1 MRGLERRVR
10 VPGGKTLV
18 LKVEC
23 QGSEVKSLRFN
34 GDFFFFPEEGLAL
47 LESFIMSNA
56 VWRMDEPGTAIANYM
71 KEHDLRA
78 VGFGPAD
85 IAFLLRGLKC

>member
-1 MRGLERRVR
+1 MRALERRVR

-23 QGSEVKSLRFN
+23 QGNEIKRVRFD
-34 GDFFFFPEEGLAL
+34 GDFFFFPEEGLAQ
-47 LESFIMSNA
+47 LESFIIGNA
-56 VWRMDEPGTAIANYM
+56 VWRAEDPEAIIARFM
-71 KEHDLRA
+71 TEHDLRA

>member
-1 MRGLERRVR
+1 VRALERRVR

-23 QGSEVKSLRFN
+23 QGNEVKSLRFN
-34 GDFFFFPEEGLAL
+34 GDFFFFPEEGLAQ
-47 LESFIMSNA
+47 LESFIISNA
-56 VWRMDEPGTAIANYM
+56 VWRMEGPETAIANYM
-71 KEHDLRA
+71 AEHDLRA

-85 IAFLLRGLKC
+85 VAFLLRGLKC